1 MSANR
6 FLRRARGLVSRR
18 LGHRA
23 NRGGL
28 ETLSPPE
35 FVEVVYRQLLGRSPD
50 RQGMDAQQRALADGE
65 SRADMVLAIAQS
77 DECRAR
83 REAAHTADDEAFVN
97 HVYVEL
103 LQRVPDP
110 AGVGDQVRALQAGMS
125 RPDLVVAL
133 AHSGE
138 YRRKVLVEDTP
149 IADLKSLWPDRYGHA
164 TEIGNGRTVSVFE
177 AQGPADYDWLEKAI
191 IDHGYYE
198 KPRLWAHDLDEDKRL
213 SARMLS
219 AFAPSRAL
227 EVGCANGTVM
237 TALDDLGVF
246 CEGVDISESAIESAD
261 PRVRGRIHQGDI
273 LDFEA
278 EVPYD
283 LVFGLDIFEHLNPNR
298 LDEYLARLTAVLA
311 PDGFVYVNV
320 PAFGPDPVFGN
331 VFPFYLPGW
340 EQQAAAGSMLS
351 PIEVDTRGYPDNG
364 HLVWADP
371 AWWVRRFEGSGL
383 TRVPEVEME
392 FHAHHDEYFE
402 NHSRGRRTF
411 FVFAGPKGRDH
422 IDQVVD
428 RIRSAVAGG

>member
-1 MSANR
+1 M
-6 FLRRARGLVSRR
+6 LVSRR
-18 LGHRA
+18 VGPRT
-23 NRGGL
+23 NRDGL
-28 ETLSPPE
+28 EALSPSE
-35 FVEVVYRQLLGRSPD
+35 FVEVVYRQLLGRAPD
-50 RQGMDAQQRALADGE
+50 RDGMDAQLRALADGE
-65 SRADMVLAIAQS
+65 GRADVVLAVAQS

-83 REAAHTADDEAFVN
+83 REAAHTAEDEEFVN
-97 HVYVEL
+97 RVYVEL

-149 IADLKSLWPDRYGHA
+149 IADLKGLWPDRYGQV
-164 TEIGNGRTVSVFE
+164 TEIGNGRAVPVFE
-177 AQGPADYDWLEKAI
+177 AEAPADYDWLEKAI

-198 KPRLWAHDLDEDKRL
+198 KPRLWAQDLDEDKRL

-237 TALDDLGVF
+237 IALADLGVF
-246 CEGVDISESAIESAD
+246 CEGVDLSESAIASAD
-261 PRVRGRIHQGDI
+261 AGIWDRIHQGDI

-298 LDEYLARLTAVLA
+298 LDQYLARLASVLA

-320 PAFGPDPVFGN
+320 PAFGPDPVFGT

-340 EQQAAAGSMLS
+340 EQQASAGSMLS
-351 PIEVDTRGYPDNG
+351 PIEVDARGYPDNG
-364 HLVWADP
+364 HLVWADA

-392 FHAHHDEYFE
+392 FHAHYDDYFE
-402 NHSRGRRTF
+402 SHARGRRTF
-411 FVFAGPKGRDH
+411 FVFAGPQGRNHVDK
-422 IDQVVD
+422 VVE
-428 RIRSAVAGG
+428 RIRSGAVDR